1 MRCNKKATATRYK
14 KYSGCYTS
22 KKTFSGFSIQQWK
35 EKFKSKF
42 GNKFTY
48 LIDDLKE
55 LNVYNN
61 IQIICPEHG
70 LFETKVQNH
79 IRSIHGCAKCGDNKT
94 GEKQTTSFKDFEKKA
109 KKLHNGK
116 YEYFEDPEFKMS
128 GKIKILCKSHGIFWQ
143 RAWNHV
149 SGSKCPK
156 CVNENSGINQRIK
169 IKEFIEKA
177 QIVHNFYYDYSQT
190 QIINSDIVEIIC
202 PKHGLFQNYIWNH
215 LKGCGCIKCSISSS
229 KPEKYIIDFLKN
241 YHLDVETKN
250 RKILKPKEIDIVV
263 NSKIGIEFCGL
274 YWHGENFKDKNY
286 HFQKY
291 NICKEKNIQLIQ
303 IFEDEWVY
311 NKKEVMSKI
320 KNKLGLIKRKIY
332 ARKCII
338 KPIETGIK
346 NKFLNK
352 YHLQHADKSKFK
364 YGLFY
369 KNYLVAVMTFCKPK
383 ISSKSKTIYDWEL
396 SRYATLNNFSIVGGF
411 SKLLTFFEKTHKPKN
426 IISYC
431 DNRWYDGKS
440 YLKSGFKFIKET
452 IPNYFWIVNNKR
464 HHRYVYAKHKLKNKI
479 KIFDASLSEV
489 ENMHNNGYNRIWDA
503 GHKIY
508 LKEYNENCFK

>member
-229 KPEKYIIDFLKN
+229 KPEKYIIDFLK
-241 YHLDVETKN
+241 
-250 RKILKPKEIDIVV
+250 
-263 NSKIGIEFCGL
+263 
-274 YWHGENFKDKNY
+274 
-286 HFQKY
+286 
-291 NICKEKNIQLIQ
+291 
-303 IFEDEWVY
+303 
-311 NKKEVMSKI
+311 
-320 KNKLGLIKRKIY
+320 KLSLLR
-332 ARKCII
+332 
-338 KPIETGIK
+338 E
-346 NKFLNK
+346 
-352 YHLQHADKSKFK
+352 
-364 YGLFY
+364 LF
-369 KNYLVAVMTFCKPK
+369 
-383 ISSKSKTIYDWEL
+383 
-396 SRYATLNNFSIVGGF
+396 
-411 SKLLTFFEKTHKPKN
+411 
-426 IISYC
+426 
-431 DNRWYDGKS
+431 
-440 YLKSGFKFIKET
+440 
-452 IPNYFWIVNNKR
+452 
-464 HHRYVYAKHKLKNKI
+464 
-479 KIFDASLSEV
+479 
-489 ENMHNNGYNRIWDA
+489 
-503 GHKIY
+503 
-508 LKEYNENCFK
+508 